1 MEAIDY
7 EEDDGQR
14 GKEGRG
20 RSLLPLHLPYG
31 AFSTTLLPHTGASLL
46 AFFPPF
52 RKMRYALSLTRNRAN
67 SPLVL
72 LYCRS
77 TAMAVTLVTARL
89 GAILGN
95 VVFGYLVE
103 VNCAI
108 PILSVAAL
116 LIVGGLAGLL
126 LPNTTRTELA

>member
-1 MEAIDY
+1 
-7 EEDDGQR
+7 
-14 GKEGRG
+14 
-20 RSLLPLHLPYG
+20 
-31 AFSTTLLPHTGASLL
+31 
-46 AFFPPF
+46 
-52 RKMRYALSLTRNRAN
+52 
-67 SPLVL
+67 
-72 LYCRS
+72 
-77 TAMAVTLVTARL
+77 MAVTLVTARL